1 MASAIS
7 NFVYFQSTLWLT
19 LTVALF
25 FAAVALQRL
34 CKKSNLVNPT
44 LISLVCIVGLLGATG
59 TSPQAYRAALAPLD
73 FLLGTCIVALAVPLH
88 SLIRRFGMELLRY
101 LPALVAGSIA
111 GTISC
116 IAIAVTLG
124 VTPQGLATVAPKTA
138 TTGIAIEIARLS
150 GGLPSA
156 AALICIVTSLIGAAV
171 GPWILAACG
180 VTSPA
185 ARGLAYGTT
194 SHGVGTAHA
203 FTESEE
209 TGAWST
215 LAMCLNG
222 ILTAVLVPT
231 LIKMVYS

>member
-1 MASAIS
+1 MTSSIS
-7 NFVYFQSTLWLT
+7 NHLDLVPLLWLP
-19 LTVALF
+19 LTVVVF

-34 CKKSNLVNPT
+34 CKKHSLVNPT
-44 LISLVCIVGLLGATG
+44 LISLACIIGLLAATG
-59 TSPQAYRAALAPLD
+59 TSPQAFRAALAPLD

-88 SLIRRFGMELLRY
+88 GLIRRFGTGLLRY

-111 GTISC
+111 GTASC
-116 IAIAVTLG
+116 IAIAVALG
-124 VTPQGLATVAPKTA
+124 VTSQGLATVAPKTA
-138 TTGIAIEIARLS
+138 TTGIAIEIARLV

-156 AALICIVTSLIGAAV
+156 AALICIVTSLVGAAV
-171 GPWILAACG
+171 GPWILTVCG
-180 VTSPA
+180 ATSPA

-222 ILTAVLVPT
+222 ILTALVVPP
-231 LIKMVYS
+231 LMRMV